1 MNPEKKHPVM
11 VWIHGG
17 GFYAGSGD
25 ASFYGPDYIVQKDIV
40 LVTLNYR
47 LGVLGM
53 QLIYHISYYDTC
65 DGIDY

>member
-1 MNPEKKHPVM
+1 M

-17 GFYAGSGD
+17 AFNVGSGD
-25 ASFYGPDYIVQKDIV
+25 ATFYGPDHIIKKDVV

-53 QLIYHISYYDTC
+53 SSLI
-65 DGIDY
+65 